1 VAHTAEPAVSPDFDR
16 LLITGIGF
24 SLLTLAFFGWRF
36 GAVRAGA
43 FAIVAGLFP
52 AIMDFISSFAVSNY
66 EYPGQSRPWVFTYIF
81 FGWIGVCGTC
91 LLVAEGML
99 AQSGEDL
106 LTAARLRWQ
115 APLLAGLIA
124 VLLDLFIDP
133 IAVAAGYWVWIA
145 PANVYYE
152 IPLLNFVG
160 WFVLMILAPLAWI
173 EIARRS
179 AWGGARML
187 LAAFLSLPL
196 LCVASI
202 ALSLVLNGAIGL
214 AGLQ

>member
-1 VAHTAEPAVSPDFDR
+1 MSPDFDR

-24 SLLTLAFFGWRF
+24 SLLTLALIGWRF
-36 GAVRAGA
+36 GAVRTGV
-43 FAIVAGLFP
+43 FVIVAGLFP
-52 AIMDFISSFAVSNY
+52 AIMDFISSFGVSNY
-66 EYPGQSRPWVFTYIF
+66 EYPGQSRTWVFTYIL

-106 LTAARLRWQ
+106 LSAARLRWQ

-160 WFVLMILAPLAWI
+160 WFVLMVLAPLAWI
-173 EIARRS
+173 EIARCS

-187 LAAFLSLPL
+187 LAAVLTVPL

-202 ALSLVLNGAIGL
+202 ALSLVLNGAIDL

>member
-1 VAHTAEPAVSPDFDR
+1 MSPDFDR

-24 SLLTLAFFGWRF
+24 ALLTLAVIGWRF
-36 GAVRAGA
+36 GAVRAGV
-43 FAIVAGLFP
+43 FVIVAGLFP
-52 AIMDFISSFAVSNY
+52 AVMDFISSFAVMNY
-66 EYPGQSRPWVFTYIF
+66 EYPGQSRAWVFTYIF

-91 LLVAEGML
+91 LLVAEGIL
-99 AQSGEDL
+99 ARSGEDL
-106 LTAARLRWQ
+106 LDAARLRWQ

-133 IAVAAGYWVWIA
+133 IAVAAGYWMWMA

-160 WFVLMILAPLAWI
+160 WFVLMVLAPVAWI
-173 EIARRS
+173 EIARRA

-187 LAAFLSLPL
+187 LAAILALPL
-196 LCVASI
+196 LGGASI

-214 AGLQ
+214 AGLK

>member
-1 VAHTAEPAVSPDFDR
+1 M
-16 LLITGIGF
+16 GF
-24 SLLTLAFFGWRF
+24 HH
-36 GAVRAGA
+36 
-43 FAIVAGLFP
+43 
-52 AIMDFISSFAVSNY
+52 
-66 EYPGQSRPWVFTYIF
+66 IF

-99 AQSGEDL
+99 AQSGENL
-106 LTAARLRWQ
+106 LDAARLRWQ
-115 APLLAGLIA
+115 APILAGLIA

-133 IAVAAGYWVWIA
+133 IAVAAGYWEWIA
-145 PANVYYE
+145 PANIYYE
-152 IPLLNFVG
+152 IPLLNFGG
-160 WFVLMILAPLAWI
+160 WFVLMVFAPMAWI

-202 ALSLVLNGAIGL
+202 AFSLLLNGAIGL

>member
-1 VAHTAEPAVSPDFDR
+1 MTPDFDR
-16 LLITGIGF
+16 LLISGIGF
-24 SLLTLAFFGWRF
+24 GLLALALIGWRF
-36 GAVRAGA
+36 GAARTMV
-43 FAIVAGLFP
+43 FVIVAGLFP

-66 EYPGQSRPWVFTYIF
+66 EYPGQSPPWVFTYLY

-99 AQSGEDL
+99 ARSDEDL
-106 LTAARLRWQ
+106 LNAARLRWQ

-160 WFVLMILAPLAWI
+160 WFVLMVLAPLAWI
-173 EIARRS
+173 EIARRA
-179 AWGGARML
+179 AWSSTRML
-187 LAAFLSLPL
+187 LTAFLALPL

-202 ALSLVLNGAIGL
+202 ALSLLLNGAIGM